1 MFFRRKP
8 ILLAVSG
15 ALGAFATFGSAYAQS
30 TAPTLGEV
38 LVRATAEERE
48 RADGPVQGYRATR
61 SATATKTDTP
71 LKEVPQSITVV
82 SETLIEDLSMRS
94 IGDVLRYVPGTTAA
108 QGEGNR
114 DQVVLRGANT
124 TADFFVDGVRDD
136 AQIFRDLYNAER
148 VEVLK
153 GPAGMIFGRGG
164 AGGVVNRVTKKP
176 VFGRTAE
183 LELSAGSD
191 SQYRATVDLGNKASE
206 NAAWR
211 LNAMA
216 ESADSYRSGAE
227 LERYAVN
234 PTVTFTPGART
245 AVTLSFEHARDER
258 TADRGIP
265 SQAGKPFVT
274 DTSTFFGDAANSRSE
289 STVNAFTAVLDH
301 DFGGGTSLRNQFRFT
316 DYEKFYQNI
325 FANGAV
331 NTTTGQVAIAA
342 YNIVNDRTNLFNQT
356 DLTTRFKTGGIE
368 HTLLAGVEFGTQDST
383 NLRLT
388 GFFNNTPAT
397 TSVNVAA
404 SKPFATP
411 SGYLNRAQD
420 ANNEVKIDVA
430 AVYVQDQL
438 ALSDSVKLLAGLRHD
453 RFKVEFDDQRA
464 GVTDRS
470 RTDSGTSPRLG
481 LIWSPTGAA
490 TLYASYSEAMVPAS
504 GDQPSLTAGT
514 AELEPETAKNYELG
528 GRFDLTPAVTL
539 SAAVFQLD
547 RENVRVSDP
556 ARPGFFL
563 TTGETRTEGYE
574 LGLQGKLL
582 PNWEIFAG
590 YAHLDAEIT
599 RATSDGP
606 AGRKLPAVPE
616 EAVSLWNKVAL
627 GGGWSVGL
635 GVIHQSASFTSI
647 GNTVQL
653 PSYTRADGA
662 IYYAFADGKTRLALN
677 VENLSDETYYPNA
690 HNDNNITPGAPRNAR
705 LTLNTKF

>member
-1 MFFRRKP
+1 MLFRRKP
-8 ILLAVSG
+8 VLLAVSS
-15 ALGAFATFGSAYAQS
+15 ALGALAAVGCAYAQS
-30 TAPTLGEV
+30 ADPTLGEV
-38 LVRATAEERE
+38 VVRAKADERE

-61 SATATKTDTP
+61 SATATRTDTP

-82 SETLIEDLSMRS
+82 SEPLIEDLSMRS

-114 DQVVLRGANT
+114 DQVVLRGNNT
-124 TADFFVDGVRDD
+124 TGDFFVDGVRDD

-164 AGGVVNRVTKKP
+164 AGGVINRVIKKP
-176 VFGRTAE
+176 VFGRTADV
-183 LELSAGSD
+183 ELSVGTD
-191 SQYRATVDLGNKASE
+191 RQYRAAVDLGNQATDS
-206 NAAWR
+206 AAWR

-216 ESADSYRSGAE
+216 ESADSYRNGVN

-245 AVTLSFEHARDER
+245 AVTVSLEHARDER

-274 DTSTFFGDAANSRSE
+274 DSATFFGDAANSKSE
-289 STVNAFTAVLDH
+289 STVNAFAAVIDH
-301 DFGGGTSLRNQFRFT
+301 DFGGGTSLRNHFRFT

-342 YNIVNDRTNLFNQT
+342 YNSVNDRTNVFNQT

-368 HTLLAGVEFGTQDST
+368 HTVLAGLEFGTQDST
-383 NLRLT
+383 NLRNN
-388 GFFNNTPAT
+388 GFFNNNPAT
-397 TSVNVAA
+397 TSVNVSA
-404 SKPFATP
+404 SNPFATP
-411 SGYLNRAQD
+411 SGYLNRTQD
-420 ANNEVKIDVA
+420 ANNKVKVDVA
-430 AVYVQDQL
+430 AAYVQDQL

-453 RFKVEFDDQRA
+453 RFKVDFDDQRA

-481 LIWSPTGAA
+481 LIWSPINAA

-528 GRFDLTPAVTL
+528 GRFDLTPVLTL

-547 RENVRVSDP
+547 RENVRVGDP
-556 ARPGFFL
+556 ARPGFFI

-574 LGLQGKLL
+574 LGLQGKVL
-582 PNWEIFAG
+582 PSWEIFAG
-590 YAHLDAEIT
+590 YAKLDAEIT
-599 RATSDGP
+599 RATADGP
-606 AGRKLPAVPE
+606 AGRQLPAVPE

-653 PSYTRADGA
+653 PSYTRTDGA
-662 IYYAFADGKTRLALN
+662 IYYAFGDGKTRLALN

-705 LTLNTKF
+705 LTLNTTF